1 MNEAASIPMADR
13 AVPAAAD
20 ARVLLVTG
28 PAGAGLTTALAALE
42 DLGFETIDNMPI
54 SLVPR
59 LRPAERPIALGLDGR
74 GREFSAE
81 AVMALRA
88 EMEGRGES
96 AELLFV
102 DCDATIL
109 SRRFAETRRRHP
121 LAPTEDVLTGISRDA
136 ALLAPLREA
145 AEALID
151 TSEMSVHDL
160 RAEIGRLYAPLGQG
174 LAVTVTS
181 FSYRR
186 GIPRGVDL
194 VIDCRV
200 LPNPH
205 WVPDLRALD
214 GRDPGVAAHALCG
227 PEFDALGAHVDGL
240 VALMLRS
247 AESTGRA
254 HLGIGFGCTGGQHRS
269 VAMTE
274 RLASALAGEGWR
286 VSKRHREL
294 ERHVAT
300 GAPSGASGSAGRG
313 A

>member
-1 MNEAASIPMADR
+1 MNEAIHIGPDG
-13 AVPAAAD
+13 AAA
-20 ARVLLVTG
+20 AGAGTRVVLVTG

-42 DLGFETIDNMPI
+42 DVGFETIDNMPI
-54 SLVPR
+54 SLVLR
-59 LRPAERPIALGLDGR
+59 LRTGERPLALGLDAR
-74 GREFSAE
+74 GREFSPD
-81 AVMALRA
+81 AVLALTA
-88 EMEGRGES
+88 EMVARGE
-96 AELLFV
+96 APELLFL
-102 DCDATIL
+102 DCDATVL
-109 SRRFAETRRRHP
+109 SRRFSETRRRHP
-121 LAPTEDVLTGISRDA
+121 LAPGEDALTGIARDLS
-136 ALLAPLREA
+136 LLAPLREA
-145 AEALID
+145 ADALID

-160 RAEIGRLYAPLGQG
+160 RAEIGRLYGPDGQR

-205 WVPDLRALD
+205 WVPELRALD
-214 GRDPGVAAHALCG
+214 GRDARVATHALSG
-227 PEFDALGAHVDGL
+227 PEFAPFEAHARGL
-240 VALMLRS
+240 IDLTLRTGE
-247 AESTGRA
+247 ATGRA

-274 RLASALAGEGWR
+274 HLGDALAGGGWR

-294 ERHVAT
+294 ERHVARGVPA
-300 GAPSGASGSAGRG
+300 GAPQPAGRG